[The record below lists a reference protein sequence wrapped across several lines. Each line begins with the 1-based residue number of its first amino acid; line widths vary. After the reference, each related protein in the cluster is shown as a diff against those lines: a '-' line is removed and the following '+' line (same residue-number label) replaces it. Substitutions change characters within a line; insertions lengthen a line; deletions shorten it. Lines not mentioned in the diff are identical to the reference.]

1 VKTAIY
7 TRLSKDRTGLFENC
21 AIQLRECRAYLQDQG
36 WTEVLA
42 LEENDTRA
50 SQYSTKPRPKYE
62 KELIPAIE
70 QGYVEVI
77 LVTEMQRLYRRMEEM
92 LELIRLAKTTVLKL
106 VQTTDGISYDLST
119 PEGIKAAMDAV
130 SNAIYE
136 SAKLSRRLLRKK
148 AVRASEGKYLGG
160 YRAYGYEGPKYD
172 DEGLLTNRGRINMV
186 VVESEAAVVKTC
198 VQRLIGGEHIT
209 TVIRDLNANGI
220 PSPAGKQWNIGNFKR
235 TIIRKRYV
243 IFDDSDPD
251 QRGTL
256 EYHGKEYRAKWPGLI
271 TREQYEL
278 MMAQLNLRSQPWA
291 HGLQNGRSYLLT
303 GLIYC
308 DCGNRMTGS
317 KRHDTKQ
324 RRYRCNKFDN
334 HGNTVGC
341 GHLFRAAEP
350 VDLLVTEQALKVLD
364 NPQVAQALANQEES
378 GEASQLIDR
387 LIRLQRHR
395 QEIVAE
401 YGRGEHSKGDY
412 KALLLAADEAIVA
425 TQAQL
430 AKYTQARI
438 TNVINDI
445 DKLRETWES
454 ASLDWRRSVI
464 NLAVEKVV
472 LHPMQSTG
480 SALWNGYRFDPK
492 SVEVVWRTMIKI

>member
-7 TRLSKDRTGLFENC
+7 TRLSKDRTGLSENC
-21 AIQLRECRAYLQDQG
+21 AIQLRECRAYLHDQG
-36 WTEVLA
+36 WMEVLA
-42 LEENDTRA
+42 LEENDTRT
-50 SQYSTKPRPKYE
+50 SQYSTEPRPKYE
-62 KELIPAIE
+62 QELIPAVK
-70 QGYVEVI
+70 QDCVEVI
-77 LVTEMQRLYRRMEEM
+77 LVTEMPRLYRRMEEL
-92 LELIRLAKTTVLKL
+92 LELINLASTTSLL
-106 VQTTDGISYDLST
+106 LIQTTDGIRYDLST
-119 PEGIKAAMDAV
+119 PEGRKAAMDAV

-136 SAKLSRRLLRKK
+136 SAMLSRRLLRKK
-148 AVRASEGKYLGG
+148 AIRASEGKYLGG

-186 VVESEAAVVKTC
+186 VIESEATVIKTC
-198 VQRLIGGEHIT
+198 VQRLIGGEPIT

-220 PSPAGKQWNIGNFKR
+220 PSPAGRQWNIGNFKR
-235 TIIRKRYV
+235 TITRKRYV
-243 IFDDSDPD
+243 IFDNSDSG

-256 EYHGKEYRAKWPGLI
+256 EYRGREYRAKWPGLI

-278 MMAQLNLRSQPWA
+278 MMAQLNMRSQPWA
-291 HGLQNGRSYLLT
+291 HGLQNGRRYLLT

-317 KRHDTKQ
+317 KRYDTGQ

-350 VDLLVTEQALKVLD
+350 VDLLVTEKVFKVLD
-364 NPQVAQALANQEES
+364 NSQVVQALARQDESEES
-378 GEASQLIDR
+378 SQLIDKLVR
-387 LIRLQRHR
+387 IQRHR

-412 KALLLAADEAIVA
+412 KALLLAADEAIAA

-438 TNVINDI
+438 TDAIGNI

-454 ASLDWRRSVI
+454 ASIDWRRSVI
-464 NLAVEKVV
+464 NLVIGKVV
-472 LHPMQSTG
+472 LHPMKSTG
-480 SALWNGYRFDPK
+480 TALWHGFRFDPR
-492 SVEVVWRTMIKI
+492 SVEVVWRAIIRV